1 MRKLYTLLVLF
12 LLLFIC
18 GCAEKQTISG
28 ESGVSAIK
36 PSILK
41 KIEVVKVDNKY
52 DFNIYPSFKDVSVFY
67 GKTLT
72 L

>member
-41 KIEVVKVDNKY
+41 KSRLLRSIINTILTYILRLRCVC
-52 DFNIYPSFKDVSVFY
+52 FY